1 VGLLRRVRRN
11 DVGPPDNAD
20 QALPQLRV
28 WRGNGGS
35 ADWFWRITAPGG
47 RWLANDSA
55 RARDEAME
63 KGLAALRAAAPP
75 LADH

>member
-1 VGLLRRVRRN
+1 VSLFGRVRRGSPAPSV
-11 DVGPPDNAD
+11 DIEQPP
-20 QALPQLRV
+20 PQLRV

-35 ADWFWRITAPGG
+35 GDWFWRITAPGG

-55 RARDEAME
+55 RSHDEAME